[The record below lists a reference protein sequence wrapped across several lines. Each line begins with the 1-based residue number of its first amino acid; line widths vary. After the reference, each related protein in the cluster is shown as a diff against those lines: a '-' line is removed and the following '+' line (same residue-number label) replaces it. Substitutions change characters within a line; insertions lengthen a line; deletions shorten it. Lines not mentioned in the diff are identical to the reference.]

1 MAFLALLAL
10 TVGAVLLICMGFV
23 GLVEAP
29 WPVLLLLLLSAFY
42 GIQRLSDEQ
51 SPVGDHRPLPPDG
64 VTLAPPPVSEDQ
76 SSSPDSNQLVY
87 RGVPYKPH
95 SADVS
100 QAGEDAVAPEAE
112 PIVLEGT
119 YRGCR
124 WRKSIPPISVAHEPD
139 N

>member
-1 MAFLALLAL
+1 MAFLAILAL

-23 GLVEAP
+23 GLIEAP

-42 GIQRLSDEQ
+42 GIQRLSDGQ
-51 SPVGDHRPLPPDG
+51 SPVGDPLPLPPDG
-64 VTLAPPPVSEDQ
+64 VTLAPPPVPEDP
-76 SSSPDSNQLVY
+76 SSSPDPNQLVY

-95 SADVS
+95 SATVP
-100 QAGEDAVAPEAE
+100 QTEEDAVAPEAE

-124 WRKSIPPISVAHEPD
+124 WRKSIPPISVAPEPD
-139 N
+139 D